1 MEITGRKQLID
12 GKDMKQSV
20 IFGHVN
26 MPILEFLVVVCYDCI
41 SPAPTQLI

>member
-12 GKDMKQSV
+12 GNYMKISV
-20 IFGHVN
+20 IFGYVN
-26 MPILEFLVVVCYDCI
+26 MPILEFLVVVCSDCI